1 MSRSENTDLRKLA
14 EQAIALHRSG
24 KAVQALPLYRRLL
37 DAQPNSVPFR
47 VLMAEALRV
56 AGDDAEEGRILE
68 EAARL
73 DPNAAGPQV
82 LLGGRA
88 ERRGDRL
95 AALAHFDKALAV
107 EPGNAEARMRRA
119 MTLVALGRLD
129 DAETALALLVLERP
143 EATALWIAYGTVL
156 SQRRKVREA
165 REAYGKAL
173 AIAPDL
179 PEALH
184 GLATV
189 IEMEGD
195 LAGALESY
203 QKALKL
209 APRDPILKTN
219 YATFLSRLGRM
230 QEAEKLFEEALELDP
245 RQAAAS
251 NNLGSLLIKTGAVE
265 RGVTLERKAAELD
278 RDNPGYAANVLFV
291 SHYDPAMSPETLA
304 QAHFAWG
311 RRQAS
316 LAPEAPVFADAR
328 DAARRPLKVGY
339 VSPDFR
345 SHSVG
350 HNFFPVLAAH
360 DPAEVEVTLYS
371 EVDQP
376 DSMTERLRQAAARWR
391 VTLGAEDGK
400 IVDQIRADGID
411 ILVDLAGH
419 TGGNRLGVFARRAA
433 PVQVTWLGYPDTTG
447 LGAMDYRLVD
457 AITDPEGV
465 ADTLASETL
474 VRLPH
479 GFIVAL
485 PQPDAPPVGVPPIF
499 RNGYPTFGSFN
510 NLAKV
515 NRRVIALWARLLH
528 AVPGSRLLLKS
539 SFNSDEWVHHRF
551 RQAFAEAGVGPE
563 RLDFRIRTAKHA
575 DHLALYGEVD
585 IALDPFPYN
594 GTMTTLEGLSMG
606 VPLIALAGDSHVSR
620 VSMSLLTRVGH
631 PEWIAENEDAYIAK
645 AADLAADKGRLAALR
660 MRLRQE
666 YLTSPLADAT
676 GLARA
681 IEAAYRDMWRKW
693 CVEKG

>member
-1 MSRSENTDLRKLA
+1 MSRNETTDLRKLA

-37 DAQPNSVPFR
+37 EAQPDSIPFR
-47 VLMAEALRV
+47 VLMAEALRI
-56 AGDDAEEGRILE
+56 AGEDAEEARILE

-88 ERRGDRL
+88 ERKGDRL
-95 AALAHFDKALAV
+95 TALAHFDKALAV

-143 EATALWIAYGTVL
+143 EAAALWIAYGTVL
-156 SQRRKVREA
+156 GQRRKVGEA

-184 GLATV
+184 GLATI

-195 LAGALESY
+195 RDGALETY

-209 APRDPILKTN
+209 APKDPILKTN

-230 QEAEKLFEEALELDP
+230 EEAEKLFEEALEIDP

-251 NNLGSLLIKTGAVE
+251 NNLGSLLIKTGDVE
-265 RGVTLERKAAELD
+265 RGVALERKAAELD
-278 RDNPGYAANVLFV
+278 RDNRGYAANVLFV
-291 SHYDPAMSPETLA
+291 SHYDPAISPEALA
-304 QAHFAWG
+304 QAHFDWG
-311 RRQAS
+311 RRQAA
-316 LAPEAPVFADAR
+316 LAPASPVFANAR

-339 VSPDFR
+339 VSADFR

-371 EVDQP
+371 DVDQP
-376 DSMTERLRQAAARWR
+376 DSMTEQLRRAAAHWR
-391 VTLGAEDGK
+391 ATLGAEDGK
-400 IVDQIRADGID
+400 IADQIRADGID

-447 LGAMDYRLVD
+447 LAAMDYRLVD
-457 AITDPEGV
+457 AITDPDGV
-465 ADTLASETL
+465 ADKLASETL
-474 VRLPH
+474 IRLPH

-485 PQPDAPPVGVPPIF
+485 PQSDVPPVGVPPIF

-528 AVPGSRLLLKS
+528 AVPNSRLVLKS

-551 RQAFAEAGVGPE
+551 REAFAKSGIGPE

-575 DHLALYGEVD
+575 EHLALYGEVD
-585 IALDPFPYN
+585 VALDPFPYN

-606 VPLIALAGDSHVSR
+606 VPLIALAGNSHVSR
-620 VSMSLLTRVGH
+620 VSMSLLTRIGH
-631 PEWIAENEDAYIAK
+631 PEWIAESEDAYIAK
-645 AADLAADKGRLAALR
+645 GVDLVADKGRLAALR

-666 YLTSPLADAT
+666 YLASPLADAP

-693 CVEKG
+693 CAT